1 MTAVTAYI
9 HLLLSIYKL
18 FSIHYFKL
26 YNNSMKFTEQMIIS
40 ILYMMNIKLQNI
52 KRIDQV
58 YMLIE
63 NIELKPM

>member
-1 MTAVTAYI
+1 
-9 HLLLSIYKL
+9 
-18 FSIHYFKL
+18 
-26 YNNSMKFTEQMIIS
+26 MKFTEQMIIS